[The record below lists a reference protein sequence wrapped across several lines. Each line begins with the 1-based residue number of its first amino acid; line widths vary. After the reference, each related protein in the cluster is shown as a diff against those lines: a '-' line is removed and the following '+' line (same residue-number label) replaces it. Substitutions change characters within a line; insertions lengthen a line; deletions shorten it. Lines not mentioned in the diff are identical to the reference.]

1 MDANNL
7 GGDAPPVNPSGGRG
21 WLDDWMVYAK
31 SRATMT
37 DEIMI
42 EAVGLWLL
50 ATVVARRAVLE
61 ELDMPRVYPN
71 LYVLLNAPTTYYHKS
86 TILRI
91 AEGMVGAVAPHLLLP
106 SQMTPEIM
114 MAKLAGQM
122 AINLDSLPAVVQQQE
137 RDGVAFAGVRA
148 VVGEEAHKLVAR
160 DYLAPIRDIWLEVFD
175 NPDFMSKE
183 FVKNG
188 RVVVHHPSL
197 SLLLATTPVNSRV
210 IFEDGDTGL
219 FSRFAIIT
227 PESDRI
233 MRVPN
238 KRVRDGGFVD
248 GSMVVAGLREVYR
261 MLPMPSATSFETAE
275 VTIADDALALY
286 NQYADWLH
294 EQCSPNGSLNDK
306 LRGTYG
312 RMGMMGLKVAMLLAL
327 GDGRWCVSADDWG
340 HAQVICERWRKS
352 AHRARNMM
360 VQSTDLQC
368 ERDIIRYLTGCE
380 KPQTVVQIHHRVG
393 GDRRVVERTLMALKD
408 GGSVV
413 ISDGDGKKTYEYK
426 PLAIAREIYK
436 WDDKYLIPHEISV
449 RYGSSTVELFDEV
462 MRIVKVLRES
472 DKDGE

>member
-1 MDANNL
+1 MDKNSF
-7 GGDAPPVNPSGGRG
+7 GGDAPRVSPSGGRG
-21 WLDDWMVYAK
+21 WLDEWVVYAK

-71 LYVLLNAPTTYYHKS
+71 LYTVLVAPTTYYHKS
-86 TILRI
+86 TVLRI
-91 AEGMVGAVAPHLLLP
+91 AEGMIGAVAPHLLLP

-122 AINLDSLPAVVQQQE
+122 AINTDSLPPMVQQQE

-148 VVGEEAHKLVAR
+148 VIGEEAHKLVGR

-210 IFEDGDTGL
+210 IFEEGDTGL

-261 MLPMPSATSFETAE
+261 MLPMPATTSFEVAE
-275 VTIADDALALY
+275 VTIADDALEAY
-286 NQYADWLH
+286 NDYADWLH
-294 EQCSPNGSLNDK
+294 EQCSPNGSLDDK

-312 RMGMMGLKVAMLLAL
+312 RLGMLGLKVAMLLAL
-327 GDGRWCVSADDWG
+327 GDGRMAVSVDDWG
-340 HAQVICERWRKS
+340 YAQIICERWRKS
-352 AHRARNMM
+352 AHRAQAMM
-360 VQSTDLQC
+360 VNGVESQIQK
-368 ERDIIRYLTGCE
+368 DIIRYLRGCE
-380 KPQTVVQIHHRVG
+380 YAKTGIEIKNAVG
-393 GDRRVVERTLMALKD
+393 GDVRMLNAVLSALVE
-408 GGSVV
+408 GGHLIFEKV
-413 ISDGDGKKTYEYK
+413 GAKKVYH
-426 PLAIAREIYK
+426 LRYK
-436 WDDKYLIPHEISV
+436 WLAN
-449 RYGSSTVELFDEV
+449 TVFPMKVKDRAQMFALEDADVIADVQEELKRMGMKWKE
-462 MRIVKVLRES
+462 EN
-472 DKDGE
+472 E